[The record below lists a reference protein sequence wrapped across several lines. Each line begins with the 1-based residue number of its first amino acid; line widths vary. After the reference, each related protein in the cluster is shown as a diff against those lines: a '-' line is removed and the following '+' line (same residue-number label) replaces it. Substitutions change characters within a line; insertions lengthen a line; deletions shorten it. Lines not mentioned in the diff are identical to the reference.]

1 MDQIVMTDDGAAL
14 GDLTL
19 DLYKHHVGGFAGA
32 IGNFQVATWRRTD
45 IAVQMFDSACRVF
58 LAGGHESVVINLAG
72 VAEELFDGELSRV
85 GRKEERFIAELE
97 LRIYGDSPS
106 QQERADLWNFVREA
120 RNAIKHWR
128 DGKPTVSTEIS
139 SLLGIRE
146 GKQEPIQSL
155 SQRQPEPTNREMD
168 RYAISHNVSYVTR

>member
-58 LAGGHESVVINLAG
+58 LAGGHGSVVINLAG

-128 DGKPTVSTEIS
+128 DGKPTVSTDS
-139 SLLGIRE
+139 ASVLYSLTAALFAQMAVG
-146 GKQEPIQSL
+146 QALSEPAVLVARSL
-155 SQRQPEPTNREMD
+155 VAYQVK
-168 RYAISHNVSYVTR
+168 IGG